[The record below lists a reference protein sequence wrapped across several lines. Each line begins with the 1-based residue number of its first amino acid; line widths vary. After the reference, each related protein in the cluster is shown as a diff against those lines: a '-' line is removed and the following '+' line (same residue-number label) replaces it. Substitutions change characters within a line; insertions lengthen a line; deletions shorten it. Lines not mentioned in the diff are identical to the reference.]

1 MEILIDTRQKKDKHD
16 NVDVYFLSHKIEV
29 VSKPLNVGDYMLSED
44 AKVTVDSKSS
54 LYELCCDLFS
64 RNEKARF
71 QRECKR
77 AKKLGITLYILIE
90 QNFNKEK
97 LLKWK
102 SQRKSDGT
110 LITKATGKSI
120 YGKMQ
125 IYSLM
130 FGVKWRFCRKKDTGK
145 TILKLLGAEK
155 DD

>member
-1 MEILIDTRQKKDKHD
+1 MIIIQDTREKKGKKDHILD
-16 NVDVYFLSHKIEV
+16 YFKLNNIEI
-29 VSKPLNVGDYMLSED
+29 KRIKLNVGDYCIENKNYIVIDL
-44 AKVTVDSKSS
+44 KQN
-54 LYELCCDLFS
+54 LYELASDFYS
-64 RNEKARF
+64 KQEKARF

-77 AKKLGITLYILIE
+77 AKRLGITLYILTE

-102 SQRKSDGT
+102 SKRKNDGT

-130 FGVKWRFCRKKDTGK
+130 FGVKWRFCNKKDTGE
-145 TILKLLGAEK
+145 TILKLLGAGK
-155 DD
+155 ND